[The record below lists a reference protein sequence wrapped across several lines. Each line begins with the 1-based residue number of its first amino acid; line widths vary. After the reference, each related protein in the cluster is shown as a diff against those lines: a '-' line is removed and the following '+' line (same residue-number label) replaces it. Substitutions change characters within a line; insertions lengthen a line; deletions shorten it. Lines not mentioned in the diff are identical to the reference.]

1 MLIALDKRGSINL
14 PSTIRK
20 ELGLESGTYLD
31 LQVMDGGAMLLQ
43 PIAIYQ
49 GIRLGKQGLQ
59 KLAEARQSGTTS
71 IPTWLTKEMK
81 HAEVDPEPEIS

>member
-31 LQVMDGGAMLLQ
+31 LQVMDGGALLLQ
-43 PIAIYQ
+43 PIAIFK
-49 GIRLGKQGLQ
+49 GIQLGPQGLQ
-59 KLAEARQSGTTS
+59 KLDDARKSGTTS
-71 IPTWLTKEMK
+71 MPTWLTKEMK
-81 HAEVDPEPEIS
+81 NAVTDPES

>member
-20 ELGLESGTYLD
+20 DLGFESGTYLD
-31 LQVMDGGAMLLQ
+31 LQVLDGGALLLQ

-49 GIRLGKQGLQ
+49 GIQLGKQGLQ
-59 KLAEARQSGTTS
+59 KLAEARKSGTTS
-71 IPTWLTKEMK
+71 MPTWLTKEMK
-81 HAEVDPEPEIS
+81 NAEIDPKSKIS

>member
-31 LQVMDGGAMLLQ
+31 LQVMDGGALLLQ
-43 PIAIYQ
+43 PIAIFQ
-49 GIRLGKQGLQ
+49 GIRLGPQGLQ
-59 KLAEARQSGTTS
+59 KLDDARKSGTTS
-71 IPTWLTKEMK
+71 MPAWLTKEMK
-81 HAEVDPEPEIS
+81 NAEIDPES

>member
-20 ELGLESGTYLD
+20 ELCLESGTYLD
-31 LQVMDGGAMLLQ
+31 LQVMDGGAILLQ

-49 GIRLGKQGLQ
+49 GIQLGKQGLD
-59 KLAEARQSGTTS
+59 KLTEARQSGTAS
-71 IPTWLTKEMK
+71 MPAWLTKEMK
-81 HAEVDPEPEIS
+81 HAETDPESEIS